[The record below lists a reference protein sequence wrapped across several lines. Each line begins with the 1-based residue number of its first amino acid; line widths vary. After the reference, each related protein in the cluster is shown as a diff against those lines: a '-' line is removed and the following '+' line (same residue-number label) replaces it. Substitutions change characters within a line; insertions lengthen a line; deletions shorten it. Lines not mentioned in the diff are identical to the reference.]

1 MSVSENDAAALV
13 DDEAGGVAGAGG
25 LGVESA
31 TCVGA
36 EDDDGG
42 DDPAERPPPVL
53 SRGDILAERRRRV
66 DFHAQ
71 VAVDLDRRVRLRS
84 QPLHWI
90 PHWKRKWEQTTERE
104 REREMWMC
112 VRVEF

>member
-25 LGVESA
+25 LGVEGA
-31 TCVGA
+31 TGVGA

-53 SRGDILAERRRRV
+53 GRGGVLPERRQRRV

-84 QPLHWI
+84 QPLHRI
-90 PHWKRKWEQTTERE
+90 PH
-104 REREMWMC
+104 
-112 VRVEF
+112 

>member
-53 SRGDILAERRRRV
+53 GRGDILAERRRRV

-90 PHWKRKWEQTTERE
+90 PHWKRKWEQK